1 MVMRAGAVLLLG
13 RIVVETF
20 IVWEAGSK
28 ARSSRGV
35 RWARE
40 AARGEK
46 ETVSVVRYFVSM
58 LTMEKLYC

>member
-1 MVMRAGAVLLLG
+1 M
-13 RIVVETF
+13 ETF